1 MLHASPSSFVIL
13 PALAKIVCEPGWKW
27 QKREKS
33 LQNYDLFYV
42 WSGEGTVVRN
52 DEPFQVGKEAA
63 SFFVRV
69 TIQVLHIIRKSH
81 LYLHIFILMSPKR

>member
-13 PALAKIVCEPGWKW
+13 PALAKIVCEPSWKW

-42 WSGEGTVVRN
+42 WS
-52 DEPFQVGKEAA
+52 
-63 SFFVRV
+63 
-69 TIQVLHIIRKSH
+69 
-81 LYLHIFILMSPKR
+81 